1 LTDFRVDSIFNHK
14 IDEERVSERFE
25 KTYIS
30 VSEFVSSWEKEIYE
44 LNNLDYFTFLL
55 INYLGFKIEH
65 GFFNSE
71 ENSPYLKID
80 PEEIATLSFNI
91 GDCFESFLENNC
103 FGDCNLSCPTR
114 LDDKVDPN
122 QTELEK
128 THLNI
133 IHIMNGTDLS
143 KKQLLLTDILNY
155 VVLDTLFDFYNYEI
169 GLDLDD
175 ADIGLMQFADFITVI
190 LEKFIESR
198 GQTLL
203 VSPKEPASDLFENII
218 AESEND
224 WDELPPATYEE
235 TEEKEEWKYGN
246 LSVANVVQDYILQS
260 KNLDSNCERVLEYFQ
275 SYSDEYAGILQIDD
289 FSKEDL
295 EEFFLF
301 WLLREISL
309 EKDLTSEQVQKSFE
323 NFFIWLELSRGFDLK
338 NMYEEFIRSNFA
350 SFENTLA
357 TIRLYFENNSVING
371 ILEANSPDDQIVDG
385 FFQVEKVNRSGLLR
399 LRDIHFRQTYLNVKI
414 NIAEPLRLE
423 NTIIYASLKHTA
435 YGWRTIN
442 LDYIFPAKAK
452 PYLH

>member
-1 LTDFRVDSIFNHK
+1 M
-14 IDEERVSERFE
+14 SERFE
-25 KTYIS
+25 KAYIS

-55 INYLGFKIEH
+55 INYLGYKIEH
-65 GFFNSE
+65 DFFNAE
-71 ENSPYLKID
+71 KNSPYLRID

-103 FGDCNLSCPTR
+103 FGDCTLSCPTK
-114 LDDKVDPN
+114 LDEKVDPN
-122 QTELEK
+122 QKELER

-133 IHIMNGTDLS
+133 IQIINGKDLS
-143 KKQLLLTDILNY
+143 KKQFLLTDILNY

-175 ADIGLMQFADFITVI
+175 ADIGLMQFADFITMI
-190 LEKFIESR
+190 LEKFIELR
-198 GQTLL
+198 GKTFLMN
-203 VSPKEPASDLFENII
+203 PKEPASDLFENII

-224 WDELPPATYEE
+224 WDDIPPAIYEE
-235 TEEKEEWKYGN
+235 SEEKEEWKYGN
-246 LSVANVVQDYILQS
+246 LSVANVVQDYLIQS
-260 KNLDSNCERVLEYFQ
+260 KYLDRVSKRILEYFK
-275 SYSDEYAGILQIDD
+275 SYTEEYAGILQIDD

-309 EKDLTSEQVQKSFE
+309 EKEITSKQVRITFE
-323 NFFIWLELSRGFDLK
+323 NFFIWLELGRGIELK
-338 NMYEEFIRSNFA
+338 SLYEEFVSS
-350 SFENTLA
+350 SFESFDKTLA

-371 ILEANSPDDQIVDG
+371 ILESNIPEDQIVEG
-385 FFQVEKVNRSGLLR
+385 FFQVERVTRSGFLR

-414 NIAEPLRLE
+414 NLSDPIQLK
-423 NTIIYASLKHTA
+423 NTILYANIKHTA
-435 YGWRTIN
+435 YGWRVIS
-442 LDYIFPAKAK
+442 LEYIFPIKAK

>member
-1 LTDFRVDSIFNHK
+1 MTDFRDDIIFDFK
-14 IDEERVSERFE
+14 IVEEIVSERFE

-55 INYLGFKIEH
+55 INYLGYKIEH
-65 GFFNSE
+65 GFFNSAE
-71 ENSPYLKID
+71 YSPYLRID

-103 FGDCNLSCPTR
+103 LGDCNLACPTR
-114 LDDKVDPN
+114 LDEKVDPN
-122 QTELEK
+122 QTELER

-175 ADIGLMQFADFITVI
+175 ADIGLMQLADFITVI
-190 LEKFIESR
+190 MEKFIESK
-198 GQTLL
+198 GQTYLI
-203 VSPKEPASDLFENII
+203 SPKEPASDLFENII

-246 LSVANVVQDYILQS
+246 LTVANVVQDYLSQS
-260 KNLDSNCERVLEYFQ
+260 KNLDSTSERVLEYFQ
-275 SYSDEYAGILQIDD
+275 SYTDEYAGILQIDD
-289 FSKEDL
+289 FTKEDL

-309 EKDLTSEQVQKSFE
+309 EKEISSDEVKKTFQ
-323 NFFIWLELSRGFDLK
+323 NFFIWLELSRGLELK
-338 NMYEEFIRSNFA
+338 KLYEDFTRA
-350 SFENTLA
+350 SFESFEKTL
-357 TIRLYFENNSVING
+357 TIIRLYFENNSVING

-385 FFQVEKVNRSGLLR
+385 FFQVEKVNRSGFLR

-414 NIAEPLRLE
+414 NLSDPLQLE
-423 NTIIYASLKHTA
+423 NAILYASLKHTA
-435 YGWRTIN
+435 YGWRVIN
-442 LDYIFPAKAK
+442 LEYIFPAKAK

>member
-1 LTDFRVDSIFNHK
+1 L
-14 IDEERVSERFE
+14 SEHFE

-30 VSEFVSSWEKEIYE
+30 VSEFLSSWEKEIYE

-65 GFFNSE
+65 SFFDKG
-71 ENSPYLKID
+71 ENSPYLRID

-103 FGDCNLSCPTR
+103 FGDCTLSCPTN
-114 LDDKVDPN
+114 LDEKVDPKK
-122 QTELEK
+122 TEVER

-133 IHIMNGTDLS
+133 IHIMNGADIS
-143 KKQLLLTDILNY
+143 KKQFLLADILNY

-198 GQTLL
+198 GQSLL
-203 VSPKEPASDLFENII
+203 MNPKETASDLFENILD
-218 AESEND
+218 ESEDD
-224 WDELPPATYEE
+224 WDDVPPSTYEDS
-235 TEEKEEWKYGN
+235 EEKEDWKYGN
-246 LSVANVVQDYILQS
+246 LSVSNIVQEYFILS
-260 KNLDSNCERVLEYFQ
+260 KKLDKVSERLLEYFQ
-275 SYSDEYAGILQIDD
+275 SYTDEYAGILQIDD

-309 EKDLTSEQVQKSFE
+309 ENEISSKQVKKTFE
-323 NFFIWLELSRGFDLK
+323 NFFIWLELSRGIDLK
-338 NMYEEFIRSNFA
+338 TLFEDFTTANFDA
-350 SFENTLA
+350 FDKILA
-357 TIRLYFENNSVING
+357 TIRLYFENNSVISG
-371 ILEANSPDDQIVDG
+371 ILEANIPDDKIVDG
-385 FFQVEKVNRSGLLR
+385 FFLVERVGKSGFLR
-399 LRDIHFRQTYLNVKI
+399 LRDIHFHQTYLNVKI
-414 NIAEPLRLE
+414 NLSEPLQLE
-423 NTIIYASLKHTA
+423 NTILYTSIKHTI
-435 YGWRTIN
+435 YGWRIIN
-442 LDYIFPAKAK
+442 LDYIFPVQAK